1 MKRVLLTG
9 ATGFIGRNL
18 YENMAGDYELF
29 APGRKELDLSDRNA
43 VEAYLRGHRFDAVI
57 HCANTSDTNN
67 TATPESSFLTSNLKM
82 FFVLESLSGLY
93 GKMIYFGSG
102 AEYDRTRYIPVM
114 SEDNFGKNVPPAED
128 SYAFA
133 KYVMAK
139 VAGSSK
145 NIFDLRLFGVF
156 GKYEMWSRRFIS
168 NTICRALKGMP
179 IRINNNAVF
188 DYMWVED
195 LVPTTEWFIEN
206 EPRHRHYNVCTGKP
220 TDLLTIARMVC
231 NVLNVP
237 DNIEVVK
244 DGGTEYTGDNS
255 RLRAEMSDV
264 SFTDMRTAI
273 EKLCG
278 YYGDHMDRIDAA
290 LL

>member
-18 YENMAGDYELF
+18 YENMVGDYELF
-29 APGRKELDLSDRNA
+29 KPGRKELDLSDMDA
-43 VEAYLRGHRFDAVI
+43 VEVYLREHRFDAVI

-67 TATPESSFLTSNLKM
+67 TAATESSFLISNLKM

-102 AEYDRTRYIPVM
+102 AEYDRTRYIPLM
-114 SEDNFGKNVPPAED
+114 PEDYFGKNVPPARD

-145 NIFDLRLFGVF
+145 NIFDLRLFGLF
-156 GKYEMWSRRFIS
+156 GKYEMWRRRFIS

-195 LVPTTEWFIEN
+195 LVPITEWFIEN
-206 EPRHRHYNVCTGKP
+206 EPRHRCYNVCTGKP
-220 TDLLTIARMVC
+220 MELLTIARIVC
-231 NVLNVP
+231 DVLNVP
-237 DNIEVVK
+237 DNIVVIK
-244 DGGTEYTGDNS
+244 DGVREYTGDNS
-255 RLRAEMSDV
+255 RLRAEMNNV

-278 YYGDHMDRIDAA
+278 YYAACLDRIDAV